1 MRAVLP
7 AMRAGRQGKVGAG
20 DTARATRD
28 RRPIRR
34 GQHRRR
40 LILARRQWI
49 LRVGRCGQRIRR
61 RRALRIVEE
70 GILDMG
76 I

>member
-1 MRAVLP
+1 MRAD
-7 AMRAGRQGKVGAG
+7 RQGKVGAG
-20 DTARATRD
+20 DTARAMRD
-28 RRPIRR
+28 HSPVRRARR
-34 GQHRRR
+34 RRR

-70 GILDMG
+70 GNLDKG